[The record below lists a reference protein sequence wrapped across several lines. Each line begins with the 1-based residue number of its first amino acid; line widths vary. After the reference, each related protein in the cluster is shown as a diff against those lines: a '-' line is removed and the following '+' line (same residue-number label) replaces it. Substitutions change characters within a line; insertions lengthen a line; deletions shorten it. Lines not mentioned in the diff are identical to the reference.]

1 MLFFFLL
8 DLQRDPFTHVL
19 YPSLYCPSNWSS
31 PGKQVEAWH
40 RSEEARWCPP
50 PEPVPS
56 ITGCSS
62 SYEPKPLKSSAGATS
77 VIKFKI
83 FMRIFVFL
91 SQFKIVN
98 MRCCWRRLDLRP
110 QHSFADFQRSLISGC
125 EGASRGHF
133 PAGER
138 RSGPPSC
145 MPGTAVWKPESWRMY
160 SKLTSHN
167 VWWYL
172 RQQPCASSATFAS
185 LLETGFTGNWTSVAL
200 SMVFS
205 CRISCCDWLWPKGWK
220 EGQLYHQ
227 A

>member
-1 MLFFFLL
+1 MPPTWARSFHRWLFLL
-8 DLQRDPFTHVL
+8 LRAQ
-19 YPSLYCPSNWSS
+19 
-31 PGKQVEAWH
+31 A
-40 RSEEARWCPP
+40 SEELCRCNFSHQVLNFYAH
-50 PEPVPS
+50 
-56 ITGCSS
+56 
-62 SYEPKPLKSSAGATS
+62 
-77 VIKFKI
+77 F
-83 FMRIFVFL
+83 FL

-172 RQQPCASSATFAS
+172 KDSNRVQVLLPLLRYWKLASQGT
-185 LLETGFTGNWTSVAL
+185 E
-200 SMVFS
+200 
-205 CRISCCDWLWPKGWK
+205 RR
-220 EGQLYHQ
+220 
-227 A
+227 